1 MNIKKCIIRKKSNS
15 YNQQI
20 IINYSFREYKV
31 NINLNCT
38 SKVERN
44 FQTGISVQPVDR
56 FIKQYLQSN
65 VKHNIELLLEFLQA
79 PPVEREQSGTVGTD
93 ADDLVQT
100 MKTNVNQ
107 LKMISSDIT
116 STESALENLREIAT
130 AIGIDLQTGGGSL
143 KVSRRRTSRKKASK
157 KSRRRSR
164 KKVSKKSRRRTRRK
178 ASKKSRR
185 RSRKVSRRR
194 SRRKASKK
202 SRRRSRKKVS
212 KKSRR
217 RSRKKVSRK
226 SKNTKC
232 K

>member
-1 MNIKKCIIRKKSNS
+1 MAHSNPYSRQFISETELTNLVELIKTEYLNKPAFIQSFNECDSKIEQIKERTEQIRDKPPDPERVEL
-15 YNQQI
+15 YNAELAELLNTIDDLEGLMREIQTMLDKDFISILRDRLQSEFFLSPDQI
-20 IINYSFREYKV
+20 NKLE
-31 NINLNCT
+31 
-38 SKVERN
+38 
-44 FQTGISVQPVDR
+44 R

-164 KKVSKKSRRRTRRK
+164 
-178 ASKKSRR
+178 
-185 RSRKVSRRR
+185 
-194 SRRKASKK
+194 
-202 SRRRSRKKVS
+202 
-212 KKSRR
+212 
-217 RSRKKVSRK
+217 
-226 SKNTKC
+226 
-232 K
+232 